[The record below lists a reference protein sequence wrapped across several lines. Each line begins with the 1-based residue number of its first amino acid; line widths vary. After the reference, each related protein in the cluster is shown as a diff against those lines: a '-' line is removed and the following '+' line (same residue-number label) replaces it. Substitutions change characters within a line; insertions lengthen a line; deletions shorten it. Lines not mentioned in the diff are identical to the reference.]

1 MICKG
6 MAAQHRTLR
15 QCARGVGAVA
25 LVFSLTVAALLAADG
40 YRSGLAETVRS
51 EVLSQ
56 ALAQGRSTPQ
66 DAQAVAFARGLDQ
79 LARRAYFN
87 SLTFRQGGM
96 ALLVIGLLVT
106 AGCFGLAW
114 RLSLKIPDPR
124 TLDGDDPARSD
135 RLAVNAVLASG
146 IVLLAGATALQVAH
160 GRRAARP
167 ADRELRASL
176 KNPALKPGEAHV
188 CPCCRGTP
196 QAALEGQWPF
206 LRGPDQSGRAAET
219 NAPVAWNGE
228 TGQNIRWKVELK
240 RGGASTPA
248 VWGKRIFLTSGDAA
262 ARTVM
267 AHDAE
272 TGALLW
278 SKDIPDGAK
287 AGEPLPE
294 VGEDAGFAASSPAC
308 DEARVYAVFG
318 TGDLA
323 ALDYDGNIVWQVF
336 LGRPKNTY
344 GHASS
349 LVYRGEMLLV
359 QWDQEEGS
367 RILAVDKTTGK
378 TLWETPREVGMSWST
393 PVIMPLCDKH
403 VLLIHASKFTWG
415 MELATGKKIWE
426 VEAVTGEVAPALAW
440 EGDVWL
446 AANAYSKM
454 AAFKLSPAGEPKKL
468 WEWED
473 GNLPDVASPVIA
485 DGLVYLVTD
494 AGEVLCHDAA
504 TGKQVWRKEFADGFY
519 ASPVVAGGKVYVV
532 DRVKGLFHVYA
543 LGREGREVSA
553 NPMGDAVRATPAFAG
568 GRIYVRGSKH
578 LWCVETAR

>member
-1 MICKG
+1 MTERYG
-6 MAAQHRTLR
+6 RVR
-15 QCARGVGAVA
+15 QCARGVGTVA
-25 LVFSLTVAALLAADG
+25 LVFSLTVAALLTADA
-40 YRSGLAETVRS
+40 YRAGLAETVRS
-51 EVLSQ
+51 EVLAQ
-56 ALAQGRSTPQ
+56 ALAQGRAAPQ
-66 DAQAVAFARGLDQ
+66 DAESVAFAREMDQ

-96 ALLVIGLLVT
+96 ALLVVGLLLT

-124 TLDGDDPARSD
+124 TLGGDDPARSD
-135 RLAVNAVLASG
+135 RLAVNAVLATG
-146 IVLLAGATALQVAH
+146 IVLLGGATALQIAH
-160 GRRAARP
+160 GRRVARP
-167 ADRELRASL
+167 ADRALRASL
-176 KNPALKPGEAHV
+176 TNQALKPGEEHV
-188 CPCCRGTP
+188 CPCRKGTP
-196 QAALEGQWPF
+196 LAALEGQWPF
-206 LRGPDQSGRAAET
+206 LRGPSMSGRVAES
-219 NAPVAWNGE
+219 NAPVAWSGA
-228 TGQNIRWKVELK
+228 TGQNIRWKTELK

-248 VWGKRIFLTSGDAA
+248 VWGKRLFLTAGDAA

-267 AHDAE
+267 AYDAD
-272 TGALLW
+272 TGTLLW
-278 SKDIPDGAK
+278 SKDLPDGAK
-287 AGEPLPE
+287 GAEPLPE
-294 VGEDAGFAASSPAC
+294 VGEDTGLAASSPAC

-323 ALDYDGNIVWQVF
+323 ALDHAGNIVWQVY

-359 QWDQEEGS
+359 QWDQEEQA
-367 RILAVDKTTGK
+367 RILALDKATGK

-393 PVIMPLCDKH
+393 PLVMPLCDKN

-415 MELATGKKIWE
+415 MELATGKKLWE
-426 VEAVTGEVAPALAW
+426 VEAVSGEIAPSLAW

-454 AAFKLSPAGEPKKL
+454 AAFKLPPAGEPQKL

-494 AGEVLCHDAA
+494 AGELLCHDLA
-504 TGKQVWRKEFADGFY
+504 TGKQVWRKEFEDGFY
-519 ASPVVAGGKVYVV
+519 ASPVMAGDRLYVV
-532 DRVKGLFHVYA
+532 DRVKGVFRVYA
-543 LGREGREVSA
+543 AGREGKELSA
-553 NPMGDAVRATPAFAG
+553 NPLGDPVSATPAFAG
-568 GRIYVRGSKH
+568 GRIYARGHKY

>member
-1 MICKG
+1 MGITDRY
-6 MAAQHRTLR
+6 RTLR
-15 QCARGVGAVA
+15 QCARGVGGVA
-25 LVFSLTVAALLAADG
+25 LVFSLTVATLLAVDG
-40 YRSGLAETVRS
+40 YRSSLAETVRS
-51 EVLSQ
+51 EVLAQ

-66 DAQAVAFARGLDQ
+66 DAQAVAFAREMDQ
-79 LARRAYFN
+79 LARRVYFN
-87 SLTFRQGGM
+87 SLTFRQSGI
-96 ALLVIGLLVT
+96 ALLVVGLLVA
-106 AGCFGLAW
+106 AGCFGVAW

-124 TLDGDDPARSD
+124 TLGGEDPVRSD
-135 RLAVNAVLASG
+135 RLAVNAVLVAG
-146 IVLLAGATALQVAH
+146 IALLAGATALHVAY

-167 ADRELRASL
+167 ADRALRASL

-188 CPCCRGTP
+188 CPCCKGTQ

-206 LRGPDQSGRAAET
+206 LRGPAMSGRIAET

-228 TGQNIRWKVELK
+228 TGQNIRWKVALK

-278 SKDIPDGAK
+278 SKDVPDGAK
-287 AGEPLPE
+287 SGEPLPE

-323 ALDYDGNIVWQVF
+323 ALDYEGNIVWQVF

-359 QWDQEEGS
+359 QWDQEEHA
-367 RILAVDKTTGK
+367 RIIAVDKTTGK

-403 VLLIHASKFTWG
+403 VLLMHASKVTWG
-415 MELATGKKIWE
+415 MELATGKKLWE
-426 VEAVTGEVAPALAW
+426 VEAVTGEVAPSLAW

-446 AANAYSKM
+446 AANMYSKM
-454 AAFKLSPAGEPKKL
+454 AAFKLPPEGAPQKL

-485 DGLVYLVTD
+485 DGLVYLATD
-494 AGEVLCHDAA
+494 AGEVLCHDLAN
-504 TGKQVWRKEFADGFY
+504 GKQVWKKEFADGFY
-519 ASPVVAGGKVYVV
+519 ASPVVAGGKLYVV
-532 DRVKGLFHVYA
+532 DRVKGVFHVYA
-543 LGREGREVSA
+543 AGRDGREVSS
-553 NPMGDAVRATPAFAG
+553 NPLGEGVRATPAFAG
-568 GRIYVRGSKH
+568 GRIYVRGAKN
-578 LWCVETAR
+578 LWCVEAVR